1 MKPRTSVY
9 ARILWLFSFVVLT
22 PLLLAAV
29 AQLSAL
35 AQSGRGFPAPPS
47 KPTAS
52 PEAVSPNRNEA
63 KRSSVIDRNG
73 NTYKLVFPTRPGLD
87 NFVEQLNKAGDEG
100 YYLRSAA
107 YHWQRKSASTKTAY
121 AFPVA
126 ILKLDEVQHEYA
138 YFETS
143 GKPARVITDFEQKYG
158 DLAKRGFRLVAHLLL
173 GKSCDDN
180 GCESY
185 DYLFLLGREKSV
197 EKPTQFTLARSNRHL
212 TSKTITAKLA
222 AQIKEK
228 LTDGFYPSDLLS
240 EPEPTI
246 VLTPTKNAEESSDGS
261 GDVQVVLF
269 CSADTRSR
277 MIGHLAKQG
286 YRLDLIDT
294 QSALMYRQVQA
305 IAPFT
310 YTWLEVGDKG
320 FDEKLAKLQTSG
332 AIYRM
337 ASPDD
342 WGVKDQLVFEQG
354 VDDNHQR
361 AEYRVLQLEFQ
372 VIESGAVPRR
382 SVPNADVHIDLTS
395 ESKQKL
401 QLLDRLAREG
411 FQVRD
416 LFVSD
421 TPSDKVGVLLERT
434 R

>member
-1 MKPRTSVY
+1 MKPRTSVS
-9 ARILWLFSFVVLT
+9 ARVLWLFSFVVSTL
-22 PLLLAAV
+22 LLLAAV

-35 AQSGRGFPAPPS
+35 AQSGRAVPAPPS

-52 PEAVSPNRNEA
+52 PEAVSPSRDQV
-63 KRSSVIDRNG
+63 KRSSAIDRNG
-73 NTYKLVFPTRPGLD
+73 ETYKLVFPTRPGLV

-107 YHWQRKSASTKTAY
+107 YHRQPKSASTKTAY

-143 GKPARVITDFEQKYG
+143 DKPARVITDFEQKYG

-180 GCESY
+180 GCDSY
-185 DYLFLLGREKSV
+185 DYLFLLEREKSV
-197 EKPTQFTLARSNRHL
+197 EKPTQFALARSNRYL
-212 TSKTITAKLA
+212 TSKTITARLA

-228 LTDGFYPSDLLS
+228 LTDGFYPSDVLS
-240 EPEPTI
+240 EPEPAI
-246 VLTPTKNAEESSDGS
+246 VLAPTKTAEESSQGS
-261 GDVQVVLF
+261 GDLQVVLF

-277 MIGHLAKQG
+277 MISHLAKQG

-294 QSALMYRQVQA
+294 QAAFMYRQVQA
-305 IAPFT
+305 TAPIT

-320 FDEKLAKLQTSG
+320 FDEKLAKLQANG

-354 VDDNHQR
+354 VDDHQR
-361 AEYRVLQLEFQ
+361 AEYRVFQLEFQ
-372 VIESGAVPRR
+372 IIESGAVPRR
-382 SVPNADVHIDLTS
+382 PAPNADVHIDLTS

-401 QLLDRLAREG
+401 QLLDHLASEG

-421 TPSDKVGVLLERT
+421 TLSDNVSVLLER
-434 R
+434 RR